1 MEDLGREQ
9 STVMETQ
16 VQFLN
21 VGCKGSVGHP
31 EHRSSRS
38 NCVCRSGVQER
49 EEPDYT
55 WILLII
61 YRDPW
66 EEKITQIAAVMST
79 LGPD

>member
-1 MEDLGREQ
+1 MEDLEREQ
-9 STVMETQ
+9 STVTETQ

-21 VGCKGSVGHP
+21 VGCKESVGHP
-31 EHRSSRS
+31 EHSSRRS
-38 NCVCRSGVQER
+38 NWVCRSGVQGR
-49 EEPDYT
+49 EESDYT